1 MHPWWFLSL
10 YIQTLQRI
18 FVFYAYTHYQMTFFS
33 VPHKWWSSGVFTSAS
48 PNRTVIWHRRF
59 PGFTSQCVDI
69 PSLHPAGSVCHY
81 GISQRV
87 IHNLHGERSH
97 CRSHT
102 CSPQCSCLHCSAS
115 LQTITASCLSR
126 TRQTCMLQFT
136 YIHFQSKVLDLYKM
150 FNVFKRSLFCLLLI
164 TITI

>member
-1 MHPWWFLSL
+1 MMKLWGL
-10 YIQTLQRI
+10 YICLSESNCNLTQT
-18 FVFYAYTHYQMTFFS
+18 FS
-33 VPHKWWSSGVFTSAS
+33 RFHKSIV
-48 PNRTVIWHRRF
+48 
-59 PGFTSQCVDI
+59 CVDI